1 MLPSYVA
8 THTAAPDCVGH
19 PRPQVT
25 EDAAAETP
33 PADALQEGGS
43 DLSARRCTFLDLA
56 LSLAAGVDAS
66 GAGTLFKAARA
77 GLAERDA
84 SVQKKAYK
92 VASHRGVDDQT
103 VVALPCL

>member
-1 MLPSYVA
+1 M
-8 THTAAPDCVGH
+8 
-19 PRPQVT
+19 T
-25 EDAAAETP
+25 EDAAAAETL

-43 DLSARRCTFLDLA
+43 DPSARRCTFLDLA
-56 LSLAAGVDAS
+56 LALAAGVDAG

-92 VASHRGVDDQT
+92 VRSLCESSKCP
-103 VVALPCL
+103 ALLRPL

>member
-1 MLPSYVA
+1 MLNSRF
-8 THTAAPDCVGH
+8 
-19 PRPQVT
+19 PREQHQLVHVLFWSQVT

-33 PADALQEGGS
+33 PVDALQEGGP
-43 DLSARRCTFLDLA
+43 DPGARRCTFLDLA
-56 LSLAAGVDAS
+56 LALAAGVDAG

-92 VASHRGVDDQT
+92 VTSAAGNRPVFGEAHAV
-103 VVALPCL
+103 L